1 MLKIYSDQ
9 TLLPQNKIPNNGIQH
24 THMSYNMRD
33 KIETMKSEKK
43 GTYREAGG
51 RGVAWHRKGKEA
63 FMERTKR
70 WVVVALETKE
80 EEEEGSKKDLC
91 SHNLPGHNGERDD
104 RHN

>member
-51 RGVAWHRKGKEA
+51 RGRGGAWCRKGKEA

-70 WVVVALETKE
+70 
-80 EEEEGSKKDLC
+80 
-91 SHNLPGHNGERDD
+91 
-104 RHN
+104 